1 MRRNKT
7 SAQNSDDVE
16 SDVKKKKKRMRPRER
31 AEGRGRPDPAND
43 RAASGL

>member
-16 SDVKKKKKRMRPRER
+16 SDVKKKKKGMRPRER
-31 AEGRGRPDPAND
+31 AEGRGRPDPATD
-43 RAASGL
+43 RAASEL

>member
-16 SDVKKKKKRMRPRER
+16 SDVKKKKRMRPRER
-31 AEGRGRPDPAND
+31 AEGRGRPDPATD